1 MKNLNLALALFI
13 AVVTFSG
20 QAMATSV
27 TFGDSNRYWGDN
39 SSWTTTQKWATDTA
53 SGSWDGNV
61 IDVIG
66 DPNITGGTAV
76 FTSTGKLQSVSFNY
90 YAPYDTWNMLA
101 PGNLF
106 INTLNSTSDTIWD
119 YVVNTRGI
127 AKAGTDPT
135 ESSNS
140 FNIYN
145 VTGNNISAQRLT
157 NDSYYVMSGKD
168 NSGDWS
174 GYIIRD
180 NHPIEVISTLLTQ
193 QAGQAKFSG
202 FPGTTAPG
210 STPQG
215 THLMGTATYDFGGL
229 AGGGLDLGGK
239 NIILAWETTCAN
251 DVVYEQVNNPVPEP
265 GTMMLLGFGMLGLAV
280 YGKRRMNKEA

>member
-1 MKNLNLALALFI
+1 MKTLNLTLALFI
-13 AVVTFSG
+13 AVVTVTG
-20 QAMATSV
+20 QAWANSV
-27 TFGDSNRYWGDN
+27 TFGDSNKYWGDN
-39 SSWTTTQKWATDTA
+39 SSWTTTQKWATDVA
-53 SGSWDGNV
+53 MGGWNGNQ

-106 INTLNSTSDTIWD
+106 INTLNSTGDTIWD
-119 YVVNTRGI
+119 YVVDTRGI
-127 AKAGTDPT
+127 AKAGSDPT
-135 ESSNS
+135 EGINS
-140 FNIYN
+140 FGVYN
-145 VTGNNISAQRLT
+145 VTGNNISAQRGI
-157 NDSYYVMSGKD
+157 NDSSYVMSGND
-168 NSGDWS
+168 VSGDWS

-180 NHPIEVISTLLTQ
+180 NHPIEISTNLLTNSV
-193 QAGQAKFSG
+193 GQATFSG

-215 THLMGTATYDFGGL
+215 THLMGTATYDFSRL
-229 AGGGLDLGGK
+229 GGLDLGGK

-265 GTMMLLGFGMLGLAV
+265 GTMMLFGFGMLGLAV
-280 YGKRRMNKEA
+280 YGKRRMNREA